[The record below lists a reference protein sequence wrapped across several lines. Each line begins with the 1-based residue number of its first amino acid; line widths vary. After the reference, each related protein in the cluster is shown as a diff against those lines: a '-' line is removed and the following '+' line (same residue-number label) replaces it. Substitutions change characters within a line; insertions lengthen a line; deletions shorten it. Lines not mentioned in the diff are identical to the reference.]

1 MKYTILFF
9 LFFSFAT
16 IAQELNCKVEVNYQN
31 LPVNNRELLTDFG
44 AVIESYLNN
53 NRYTNEDYNQKI
65 DCSVSI
71 FFTGA
76 SSDVDY
82 SAQIVIISQR
92 PIYQST
98 NNSPILTV
106 NDGQW
111 QFKYQKGQ
119 ALYANQTSFDPLTS
133 FLDYYAMIIIGMDMD
148 TFEPLG
154 GTIYFKRAQDI
165 VNLGA
170 NSGSS
175 LGWQSSSSV
184 YNRWGLVNEILST
197 TYSFFRNSI
206 FDYHYGLDIYQQ
218 NKELGQ
224 QKIAAL
230 VNVLWIMYEKLG
242 SLNSVYVRTFFDSK
256 SGEIID
262 YLRDYP
268 DKEIFIKLKKID
280 PPHSSKYDARYAI
293 DKFEK

>member
-1 MKYTILFF
+1 MKYTLIIF
-9 LFFSFAT
+9 LFLSAK
-16 IAQELNCKVEVNYQN
+16 IISQELNCKVEVNFES
-31 LPVNNRELLTDFG
+31 LPVANREFLSDF
-44 AVIESYLNN
+44 ASVVEYYMNTT
-53 NRYTNEDYNQKI
+53 RYTNEDWSSKI
-65 DCSVSI
+65 DCSLSI
-71 FFTGA
+71 FFTGS

-82 SAQIVIISQR
+82 SAQIVVISQR
-92 PIYQST
+92 PIYKST
-98 NNSPILTV
+98 NNSSILTV

-133 FLDYYAMIIIGMDMD
+133 FLDYYAMIIIGMDSD
-148 TFEPLG
+148 TFGLLG

-170 NSGSS
+170 NSGAN

-206 FDYHYGLDIYQQ
+206 FDYHYGIDIFAQ
-218 NKELGQ
+218 NKQLGQ
-224 QKIAAL
+224 QKIASL
-230 VNVLWIMYEKLG
+230 VDLLWIMYQKLG
-242 SLNSVYVRTFFDSK
+242 SLNSVYIRTFFDAK

-262 YLRDYP
+262 HLRDYS
-268 DKEIFIKLKKID
+268 DKEVFSKLKKID
-280 PPHSSKYDARYAI
+280 PPHSSKYDALMP
-293 DKFEK
+293 

>member
-9 LFFSFAT
+9 LFFSVTSFT
-16 IAQELNCKVEVNYQN
+16 QELNCNVEVNYQN
-31 LPVNNRELLTDFG
+31 LPVNNRELLADFG
-44 AVIESYLNN
+44 GVIESYLNTT
-53 NRYTNEDYNQKI
+53 RYTNEDYSQKI
-65 DCSVSI
+65 DCSISI

-98 NNSPILTV
+98 NNSPVLTV

-154 GTIYFKRAQDI
+154 GTTYFKRAQDI

-170 NSGSS
+170 NSGAS

-206 FDYHYGLDIYQQ
+206 FDYHYGIDIYKQ
-218 NKELGQ
+218 NKILGQ
-224 QKIAAL
+224 QKIASL
-230 VNVLWIMYEKLG
+230 IDVLWIMYEKLG
-242 SLNSVYVRTFFDSK
+242 SLNSVYIRTFFDSK

-262 YLRDYP
+262 HLRDYP
-268 DKEIFIKLKKID
+268 DKEIFSKLKKID
-280 PPHSSKYDARYAI
+280 PPHSSKYDAVMP
-293 DKFEK
+293 

>member
-44 AVIESYLNN
+44 GVIESYLNN
-53 NRYTNEDYNQKI
+53 TRYTNEDYSQKI

-76 SSDVDY
+76 SSNVDY

-154 GTIYFKRAQDI
+154 GTVYFKRAQDI

-206 FDYHYGLDIYQQ
+206 FDYHYGLDIYKQ

-224 QKIAAL
+224 QKIAGL
-230 VNVLWIMYEKLG
+230 IDVLWIMYEKLG
-242 SLNSVYVRTFFDSK
+242 SLNSVYIRTFFDSK

-268 DKEIFIKLKKID
+268 DKEIFSKLKKID
-280 PPHSSKYDARYAI
+280 PPHSSKYDAVMP
-293 DKFEK
+293 

>member
-9 LFFSFAT
+9 LFFCITA

-31 LPVNNRELLTDFG
+31 LPVNNRELLTEFG

-53 NRYTNEDYNQKI
+53 TRYTDQDYNQKI
-65 DCSVSI
+65 DCAVSI

-76 SSDVDY
+76 SSDIDY

-119 ALYANQTSFDPLTS
+119 ALYANQTAFDPLTS

-154 GTIYFKRAQDI
+154 GTTYFKRAQDI

-170 NSGSS
+170 NSGAS

-206 FDYHYGLDIYQQ
+206 FDYHYGIDIFAQ
-218 NKELGQ
+218 NKQLGQ
-224 QKIAAL
+224 QKIVSL
-230 VNVLWIMYEKLG
+230 INVLWVMYEKLG
-242 SLNSVYVRTFFDSK
+242 SLNSVYIRTFFDSK

-262 YLRDYP
+262 HLRDYP
-268 DKEIFIKLKKID
+268 DKEIFSKLKKID
-280 PPHSSKYDARYAI
+280 PPHSSKYDAVMP
-293 DKFEK
+293 